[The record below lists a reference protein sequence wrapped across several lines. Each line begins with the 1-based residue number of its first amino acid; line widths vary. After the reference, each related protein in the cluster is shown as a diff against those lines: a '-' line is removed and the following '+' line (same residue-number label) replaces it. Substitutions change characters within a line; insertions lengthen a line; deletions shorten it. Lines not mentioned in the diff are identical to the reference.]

1 MAEIPR
7 GIQVLLRKASK
18 DREFRA
24 LLLERRAGAAAS
36 AGVELQRVEIAILE
50 DVSREQLDTLIDDAK
65 GLRPAADR
73 PRIAA
78 VVAFALLV
86 CALVLFL
93 IFRSGNGRAPRRY
106 ESPSTRKAADSDR
119 LPGER
124 TQPTSRPRAQAAAK

>member
-7 GIQVLLRKASK
+7 GIQVLLRKASR
-18 DREFRA
+18 DREFRT

-36 AGVELQRVEIAILE
+36 AGVELRRVEIAILE
-50 DVSREQLDTLIDDAK
+50 DISREQLDTLIDESK

-78 VVAFALLV
+78 VVAVVLLA

-93 IFRSGNGRAPRRY
+93 LFRSRNGRAPRRN
-106 ESPSTRKAADSDR
+106 ESPSTREAADSDR
-119 LPGER
+119 LVGGQ
-124 TQPTSRPRAQAAAK
+124 TQPASRPRAQNTAD